1 MPAMK
6 LRDRLRR
13 WWSPAQWE
21 DDHPAERRER
31 DQPNKDVGAAGDRVR
46 LTVERDFKKTVERD
60 FKKPR

>member
-13 WWSPAQWE
+13 WWSPARWA
-21 DDHPAERRER
+21 DDHPVEAHQRSERKGHRARYPGEMI
-31 DQPNKDVGAAGDRVR
+31 DHGVS
-46 LTVERDFKKTVERD
+46 VERD